1 MIDLVCEFGV
11 EVLRP
16 EQKTPTLQYYL
27 YCEREK
33 IHDHREY
40 RTRRAESEM
49 TEDRIRSLIYSMTGS
64 HLEADKAASYLILK
78 QAKQKQQQSSEK

>member
-11 EVLRP
+11 GALSP
-16 EQKTPTLQYYL
+16 EQKTPTLQYFL

-49 TEDRIRSLIYSMTGS
+49 TEERIRSLIYSMTGS
-64 HLEADKAASYLILK
+64 HIEADKAASYLILK
-78 QAKQKQQQSSEK
+78 QAKQQSSEK